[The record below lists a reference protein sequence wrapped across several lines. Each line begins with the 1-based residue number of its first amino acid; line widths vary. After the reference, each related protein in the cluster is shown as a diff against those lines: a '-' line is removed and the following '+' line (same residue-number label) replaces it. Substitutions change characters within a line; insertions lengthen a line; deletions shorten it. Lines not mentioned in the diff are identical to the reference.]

1 MRTTVGQL
9 LINEALP
16 QELRDYR
23 RTLDKKS
30 IRTLLKLVAG
40 RYPDRYNEISHQLM
54 QLGGEVS
61 TTHGREASL
70 SLDSLKLGP
79 HAGRLRR
86 ELNNTVNAILATPGL
101 SHEERDTRI
110 IKAVGRASQRIR
122 DVNFKEQVAA
132 KNPMALQVQS
142 GARGNPVQF
151 SNVNVGDLLVQD
163 QRDRPI
169 PVALTHSYAEGL
181 DPVEYWAGSYGAR
194 KGVVDT
200 KFATPK
206 GGFLAKQLA
215 LAAHRL
221 VVSEDDCGTA
231 NGIPVEANDPDSVGA
246 VLSRNYGAFSAG
258 SVITPKALKRL
269 KKYETVIVRSPM
281 TCQAKGGV
289 CSKCAGV
296 RERGKLPDIG
306 DNIGVAAAQ
315 AIAEPVSQSALSSK
329 HTGGV
334 VGAGPTSSGFD
345 AVNQLTQVPKT
356 FKGGATVVTIDG
368 RVDSIEAAP
377 QGGIF
382 VSVAGRRH
390 YVLPDFK
397 ALVKKGDTVE
407 AGDVI
412 SEGLPNPAEIVQHKG
427 IGAGRWHFMQNFRNT
442 LKTSGIAA
450 SRRNIELLA
459 RGLINHA
466 RIIDEDGPP
475 DLLPN
480 DIVEFNTITRG
491 YTPRRG
497 SRTLAPKQASGLYL
511 EAPALQ
517 YSIGTRITPRVMAD
531 IQKYGVSAI
540 TVNKDPPSF
549 APEMV
554 RAMDTISYA
563 PDWMVR
569 LGGFQLKK
577 GLLESVHRG
586 RTSKEHGESF
596 IPALARG
603 VEFGKPPVGS
613 GAVY

>member
-1 MRTTVGQL
+1 M
-9 LINEALP
+9 
-16 QELRDYR
+16 
-23 RTLDKKS
+23 
-30 IRTLLKLVAG
+30 
-40 RYPDRYNEISHQLM
+40 
-54 QLGGEVS
+54 
-61 TTHGREASL
+61 
-70 SLDSLKLGP
+70 
-79 HAGRLRR
+79 
-86 ELNNTVNAILATPGL
+86 
-101 SHEERDTRI
+101 
-110 IKAVGRASQRIR
+110 
-122 DVNFKEQVAA
+122 
-132 KNPMALQVQS
+132 
-142 GARGNPVQF
+142 
-151 SNVNVGDLLVQD
+151 
-163 QRDRPI
+163 
-169 PVALTHSYAEGL
+169 
-181 DPVEYWAGSYGAR
+181 
-194 KGVVDT
+194 
-200 KFATPK
+200 
-206 GGFLAKQLA
+206 
-215 LAAHRL
+215 
-221 VVSEDDCGTA
+221 
-231 NGIPVEANDPDSVGA
+231 
-246 VLSRNYGAFSAG
+246 
-258 SVITPKALKRL
+258 
-269 KKYETVIVRSPM
+269 
-281 TCQAKGGV
+281 
-289 CSKCAGV
+289 
-296 RERGKLPDIG
+296 
-306 DNIGVAAAQ
+306 
-315 AIAEPVSQSALSSK
+315 
-329 HTGGV
+329 
-334 VGAGPTSSGFD
+334 
-345 AVNQLTQVPKT
+345 
-356 FKGGATVVTIDG
+356 
-368 RVDSIEAAP
+368 
-377 QGGIF
+377 
-382 VSVAGRRH
+382 SVAGRRH

-475 DLLPN
+475 DSLPN